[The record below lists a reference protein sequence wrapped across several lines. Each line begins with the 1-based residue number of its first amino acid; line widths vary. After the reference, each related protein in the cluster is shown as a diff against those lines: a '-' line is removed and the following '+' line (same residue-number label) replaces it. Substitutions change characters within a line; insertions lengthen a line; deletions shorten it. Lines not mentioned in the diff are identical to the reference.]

1 MSASPD
7 TQLPRTTVSRI
18 VVASFIGST
27 VEWFD
32 FFAYAVA
39 SALVFPTLF
48 FPGLSSVA
56 ATLAAFATFGV
67 GFLSRPLGGVLMG
80 HFGDRVGRKSMLVIS
95 LVGMGVATAGIGL
108 LPTYQQVGV
117 LAPTLLVALRLLQGM
132 AVGGEWGG
140 AVLVAVEHAPPGR
153 RGRYGGFVQMG
164 IPAGV
169 ILANIAFLAT
179 SKTLSAASFQAW
191 GWRIPFLL
199 SAVLVVIGLIVRV
212 SLTETPQFRAAQA
225 ASQVTRLP
233 ILEVLRTDWRR
244 VLLAAGTFVAPNAM
258 SYIVITYSL
267 SYATTFLHLGR
278 TTIIWMILAAAAV
291 WLVVAGYAAAISD
304 RLGRRRVLLSC
315 LAALALWS
323 LVYFALLDTR
333 STPLVL
339 LAFVVSAAL
348 FGAANGPQAALF
360 AELFD
365 TQVRYSGISLAYQ
378 LGSILGGGIAPFL
391 ATALYGINST
401 SLPVTAYL
409 TLTCVLSFGCALGI
423 SETGRRD
430 LAVPSRAAAEPPDS
444 RPARAVSRF
453 LDS

>member
-1 MSASPD
+1 MSASSD

-39 SALVFPTLF
+39 SALVFPALF

-56 ATLAAFATFGV
+56 GTLAAFATFGV

-95 LVGMGVATAGIGL
+95 LVGMGMATAGIGL
-108 LPTYQQVGV
+108 LPTYQQIGV
-117 LAPTLLVALRLLQGM
+117 LAPTLLVVLRLLQGL

-140 AVLVAVEHAPPGR
+140 AVLVAVEHAPTGR

-179 SKTLSAASFQAW
+179 SKTLSATSFEAW
-191 GWRIPFLL
+191 GWRIPFLV

-212 SLTETPQFRAAQA
+212 SLTETLQFRAALA
-225 ASQVTRLP
+225 ASRITRLP
-233 ILEVLRTDWRR
+233 VVEVLRRDWRR
-244 VLLAAGTFVAPNAM
+244 VLLAAGTFIAPNAV

-278 TTIIWMILAAAAV
+278 TTIIWMILAAAVV
-291 WLVVAGYAAAISD
+291 WLVVAGYAASISD
-304 RLGRRRVLLSC
+304 RLGRRHVLLSC

-323 LVYFALLDTR
+323 LVYFPLLDTR

-339 LAFVVSAAL
+339 LAFVVSSAL

-401 SLPVTAYL
+401 SLPITGYL
-409 TLTCVLSFGCALGI
+409 TLTCVLSFGCALAI

-430 LAVPSRAAAEPPDS
+430 LATPSRAAEPAPS
-444 RPARAVSRF
+444 GVRPEGQPWAR
-453 LDS
+453 